1 MPAVR
6 LEKEGN
12 LYTYTLCEGN
22 ANTFHENN
30 IQEFLDA
37 VDEIE
42 ATKDNCAVIL
52 TAEDPKFFSAGINL
66 DFIKE
71 KGVPYLKES
80 FLPKLDLLLMR
91 MALLNAPVVA
101 AVNGHAYGGGSLL
114 ASCADFRFMNAD
126 TGNFCFPEVDIKLP
140 FTPAM
145 QQVVEHL
152 PDRNAVLRM
161 ALTGVAY
168 TGPEADAANII
179 EAAVPADQL
188 IAKATEM
195 ASMLAEKDRRTYTAI
210 KRELKRGMQP
220 VLDSLTS

>member
-6 LEKEGN
+6 LEKEGP
-12 LYTYTLCEGN
+12 LFTYALCEGN
-22 ANTFHENN
+22 ANTFNEDN
-30 IQEFLDA
+30 IDEFHSAL
-37 VDEIE
+37 DEIE
-42 ATKDNCAVIL
+42 NSKGNCAVIL
-52 TAEDPKFFSAGINL
+52 TSDDAKFFSAGINL

-71 KGVPYLKES
+71 KGVPYIKQD
-80 FLPKLDLLLMR
+80 FLPKLDKLLMR

-126 TGNFCFPEVDIKLP
+126 NGNFCFPEVDIKLP

-168 TGPEADAANII
+168 TGEQAAAANII
-179 EAAVPADQL
+179 EAAVPADQVL
-188 IAKATEM
+188 SKATEM
-195 ASMLAEKDRRTYTAI
+195 ATMLAEKDRATYTAI
-210 KRELKRGMQP
+210 KQELKRAMRP
-220 VLDSLTS
+220 VLATL